1 MLFFLL
7 FPKMFFSLLMQCST
21 PLARQSP
28 DAMNLIKTVMSHSIT
43 VVMVSDEI
51 QGHLKMNSSMF
62 ICGPRVGHHTWS
74 AGTHSRIVSFLQ
86 SLSQLAIGKYE

>member
-1 MLFFLL
+1 
-7 FPKMFFSLLMQCST
+7 MQCST
-21 PLARQSP
+21 PLSRQSP

-62 ICGPRVGHHTWS
+62 ICGATTPGQQAPLKCCVLF
-74 AGTHSRIVSFLQ
+74 AKPL
-86 SLSQLAIGKYE
+86 

>member
-1 MLFFLL
+1 MLFFVLI
-7 FPKMFFSLLMQCST
+7 PKMFFSLLMQCST

-62 ICGPRVGHHTWS
+62 IWTQSWPPHLVSRHHS
-74 AGTHSRIVSFLQ
+74 SVASFLQ
-86 SLSQLAIGKYE
+86 SLSESAIGKYE